1 MKNSFTSTLLPIRWC
16 LLLCITLASQLVLAG
31 SAQSIWE
38 VKIDL
43 ELNNEPLIKAFEDIE
58 SKTEFTFNYARSDV
72 KSIKLTK
79 QYNDASLGTILTDF
93 SKRGKLKFRQI
104 GKNINVN
111 KLPDLEVSEPIE
123 VADFKS
129 VRINIRD
136 ENGEPLI
143 GVTVLEKGTSNGA
156 VSDFEGNVS
165 IDVEEGAVLLISYV
179 GFVTEQVVVG
189 SADTY
194 TVTLT
199 EDLNQLE
206 SITVTGSRNENRSV
220 TETPVPIDVID
231 MEEIVAPGG
240 QISITEILNVVAPSF
255 TSQTQTVSD
264 GTDHLDPASLRGLGP
279 DQVLVLINGKRRHV
293 SSLLNVN
300 GTVGRGSV
308 GTDMNSLP
316 TAAIK
321 RIEVLRDGAAAQ
333 YGSDAIAGVIN
344 IILKDATDQLDLTV
358 TTGANFSSNSNQ
370 FEGGTDGEKVQ
381 IDANYGIPLAN
392 GGFINFTGSLS
403 TRTPALRNRD
413 YQGDIFKGFHGAER
427 LFAASG
433 GTVSDMTLS
442 DYQSAAAGL
451 NYLGADVLTEIAGLD
466 VSDTDDVT
474 RLRELLGAD
483 VDEAELAARGLTRE
497 DFRFKVGTAR
507 LREGKAFA
515 NMSLPVGDNGTEFY
529 AFGGIGY
536 RQGLASG
543 FYRRPAQ
550 GDGRANTPAF
560 PNGFLPGLQS
570 DVLDQSVAMG
580 IRSKIKGWKVDFS
593 NTYGRN
599 TFDITVVNSSNGT
612 LGVATPRDFQAGGF
626 GFTQNTTNLDVSKFH
641 NDILEGFNV
650 AFGAEYRVE
659 NFQVKSGE
667 EASWANYDVNGNIIN
682 GATPDSLLVRN
693 NFTGATL
700 GGGAQVYR
708 GFTPQNEVNQF
719 RNSIAGYFDFEADVT
734 DQLILS
740 FATRFESFSDFG
752 ETFNYKVAGRYQFS
766 ENFALRA
773 AQSTGFRAPSLHQ
786 KFFSRS
792 STVFINGEPNEIGT
806 FSNDSRAAQLL
817 GIPNLKEETST
828 SSSVGLVVSL
838 PSSGLTLTM
847 DAYQIDIED
856 RIVISGSFSAGDDPE
871 LQRIFEAAGSTSA
884 QFLTNAID
892 TKSQGLD
899 ITLSQVSE
907 IGAATLKNDLA
918 ATFSKTEQVG
928 DINTTPLLAG
938 QESTFFGARDRLF
951 LERAQPRTKLSL
963 TNIFTIDKF
972 TGLLRNVYYGSV
984 IDPDSHSDDNLV
996 EYGGKL
1002 VTDLSFRFSFSNV
1015 LSTTLGVNNLLDVYP
1030 DENREGSTSGD
1041 QFVYSRRTSQFGY
1054 TGRFMFLK
1062 VNFTLK

>member
-1 MKNSFTSTLLPIRWC
+1 MKNPCKLTISTMSRFMLVGLLF
-16 LLLCITLASQLVLAG
+16 LSQISIAAP
-31 SAQSIWE
+31 SQSIWE
-38 VKIDL
+38 VNVDL
-43 ELNNEPLIKAFEDIE
+43 ELNNEPLTNAFEAIE
-58 SKTEFTFNYARSDV
+58 AKTDFTFNYSKSDV
-72 KSIKLTK
+72 KAIKLTSK
-79 QYNDASLGTILTDF
+79 YRDVSLGQILTDF
-93 SKRGKLKFRQI
+93 SKEGKLKFRQI
-104 GKNINVN
+104 GQHINVN
-111 KLPDLEVSEPIE
+111 KLPEEMNATPIE
-123 VADFKS
+123 VVAIKPIQLTVKD
-129 VRINIRD
+129 D
-136 ENGEPLI
+136 NGEPLV
-143 GVTVLEKGTSNGA
+143 GVTVVVEGTASGA
-156 VSDFEGNVS
+156 VSDFEGVVR
-165 IDVEEGAVLLISYV
+165 IDAEPGTVLVISYV
-179 GFVTEQVVVG
+179 GYRSQSIIVG
-189 SADTY
+189 AATSY
-194 TVTLT
+194 EVILV

-220 TETPVPIDVID
+220 TDTPVPIDVID

-370 FEGGTDGEKVQ
+370 FEGGMDGEKIQ
-381 IDANYGIPLAN
+381 IDANYGIPL
-392 GGFINFTGSLS
+392 GDDGFINFTGSLGS
-403 TRTPALRNRD
+403 RTPALRNKD

-433 GTVSDMTLS
+433 GTVADMTLA
-442 DYQSAAAGL
+442 DYQSAASGL
-451 NYLGADVLTEIAGLD
+451 SYLGNDVLTEIAGLD
-466 VSDTDDVT
+466 VSNADDVT
-474 RLRELLGAD
+474 RLRELLGTD

-497 DFRFKVGTAR
+497 DFRFRIGTAQ
-507 LREGKAFA
+507 LREGKAFV
-515 NMSLPVGDNGTEFY
+515 NMSLPMGDNGTEFY

-560 PNGFLPGLQS
+560 PNGFLPGIQS
-570 DVLDQSVAMG
+570 DVLDQSVSVG
-580 IRSKIKGWKVDFS
+580 IKSKISDWKVDFS
-593 NTYGRN
+593 NTYGSN

-612 LGVATPRDFQAGGF
+612 LGVATPRDFRAGGF
-626 GFTQNTTNLDVSKFH
+626 GFSQNTTNLDVSKFH
-641 NDILEGFNV
+641 DNILAGFNV

-659 NFQVKSGE
+659 NFQVTAGE

-682 GATPDSLLVRN
+682 AATPDSLLVRN
-693 NFTGATL
+693 NFTGAAL

-734 DQLILS
+734 DALILS
-740 FATRFESFSDFG
+740 FATRFESYSDFG
-752 ETFNYKVAGRYQFS
+752 ETFNYKIAGRYQFS
-766 ENFALRA
+766 DNLAIRG

-792 STVFINGEPNEIGT
+792 STVFVNGEPNEIGT

-828 SSSVGLVVSL
+828 SSSVGLVANL
-838 PSSGLTLTM
+838 PVAGLTLTV

-856 RIVISGSFSAGDDPE
+856 RIVISGSFQAGNDPE
-871 LQRIFEAAGSTSA
+871 LQRIFDAAGSTSA

-899 ITLSQVSE
+899 ITLSQLSE
-907 IGAATLKNDLA
+907 FGNATLKSDLA

-951 LERAQPRTKLSL
+951 LERAQPRTKVSL
-963 TNIFTIDKF
+963 TNMFTMDKV
-972 TGLLRNVYYGSV
+972 TGLLRNVYYGPV
-984 IDPDSHSDDNLV
+984 IDPDSHADAALV

-1002 VTDLSFRFSFSNV
+1002 VTDLSFRYGFSDV
-1015 LSTTLGVNNLLDVYP
+1015 LSATIGVNNLFDIYP